1 MPDLTAG
8 WEIII
13 LGTGTVF
20 VALIG
25 LGIIVTVLY
34 KLFGPK
40 TPITHGVEPQGEEK
54 QEGKEVAKEDP
65 PVAAIAA
72 AIHAF
77 RGDGKFRIVR
87 IRHQGEEWARR
98 GRQELINN
106 KPEWKGS

>member
-20 VALIG
+20 AVLIILG
-25 LGIIVTVLY
+25 LLVTVLQRI
-34 KLFGPK
+34 FGPRTAFPASTEK
-40 TPITHGVEPQGEEK
+40 PDPSPEPTEEI
-54 QEGKEVAKEDP
+54 

-72 AIHAF
+72 AVHAF
-77 RGDGKFRIVR
+77 RGAGEFRIVR
-87 IRHQGEEWARR
+87 IRHRGDEWARR
-98 GRQELINN
+98 GRQELVNN

>member
-20 VALIG
+20 VALISLG
-25 LGIIVTVLY
+25 LVVIALQ

-40 TPITHGVEPQGEEK
+40 PSSPSKGGEQAEVI
-54 QEGKEVAKEDP
+54 KEVEEDP
-65 PVAAIAA
+65 PVAAIIG
-72 AIHAF
+72 AIHSF
-77 RGDGKFRIVR
+77 RGDGEFRIVR
-87 IRHQGEEWARR
+87 IHHRGEEWARR

>member
-20 VALIG
+20 AALII
-25 LGIIVTVLY
+25 LGFLVTVLQRF
-34 KLFGPK
+34 FGPRTSFPAAPEK
-40 TPITHGVEPQGEEK
+40 TDSSPEKTEEI
-54 QEGKEVAKEDP
+54 

-72 AIHAF
+72 AVHAF
-77 RGDGKFRIVR
+77 RGEGDFRIVR
-87 IRHQGEEWARR
+87 IRHRGQEWARR
-98 GRQELINN
+98 GRQESVNN